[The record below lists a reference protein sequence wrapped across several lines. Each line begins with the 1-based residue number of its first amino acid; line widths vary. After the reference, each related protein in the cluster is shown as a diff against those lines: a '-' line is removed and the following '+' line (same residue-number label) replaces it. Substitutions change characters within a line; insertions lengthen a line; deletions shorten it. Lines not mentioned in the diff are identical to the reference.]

1 MAALAYV
8 TKDGR
13 GASDRLLA
21 EVAAR
26 LDARGW
32 PLAGVV
38 QHNIPL
44 GDTDLCDMHLRIL
57 RSDRKVCISQSLG
70 AGSTGCRLN
79 PQGLAEA
86 VGLVAPLLGDARLL
100 IVNKFGKAESEGDGF
115 RDLIGQALGQ
125 GIPVLT
131 AVNGLNRA
139 AFELF
144 AGGMA
149 EALPADLAA
158 ILGWCDTAVT
168 ATI

>member
-1 MAALAYV
+1 MTALAYV

-38 QHNIPL
+38 QLNV
-44 GDTDLCDMHLRIL
+44 DVRDSDLCDMHLRIL
-57 RSDRKVCISQSLG
+57 RSDRQVCISQSLG
-70 AGSTGCRLN
+70 VGSTGCRLN

-86 VGLVAPLLGDARLL
+86 VGLVEPLLADARLL

-131 AVNGLNRA
+131 AVNALNRA
-139 AFELF
+139 AFDAF

-149 EALPADLAA
+149 EALPGDLDA
-158 ILGWCDTAVT
+158 ILDWCDTAAA